1 MHVCH
6 FCETSVEGAYFRNIA
21 EGMIEKGVEVSL
33 VELGPH
39 KPPKWLLEVPKAK
52 YFSLGISGRLSYP
65 LAVWRLS
72 RLLKR
77 EKVDILQTHLFNAGL
92 ISAMTRQLWRKPV
105 YVYMRH
111 HTSGVRMFGT
121 RLHVAADKWMAEKAD
136 HLLTVSNAA
145 REYMKLT
152 DGIKKKIDVVHLG
165 FDFDKIA
172 PDPAA
177 RERTRREFGF
187 DEKDFVIGYVAHFAP
202 GKGHRQLVDAFADIS
217 REIPEAR
224 LLFVGPGSLP
234 EVDVAVEKHSLR
246 EKITFAGWRDDVVA
260 CMNAMDLFVQ
270 PSLSEAFSQVLIE
283 AMGVGLP
290 VVATDVGG
298 ASEVVVHGGNG
309 ILIEPGS
316 TGSITREVL
325 GLFDQADR
333 RKQIAVA
340 GQRSVRENFNA
351 ERMVNAQFNLYKH
364 WLGQ

>member
-21 EGMIEKGVEVSL
+21 EGMIKKGVDVSL

-39 KPPKWLLEVPKAK
+39 KPPKWLPEVPKAK
-52 YFSLGISGRLSYP
+52 YFSLGINGRSSYP

-77 EKVDILQTHLFNAGL
+77 EKVDILHTHLFDAGL
-92 ISAMTRQLWRKPV
+92 IAAMTRQIWRKPV

-111 HTSGVRMFGT
+111 HTSVVRMLGT
-121 RLHVAADKWMAEKAD
+121 KLHVAADKWMAERAD
-136 HLLTVSNAA
+136 RLVTVSNAA

-152 DGIKKKIDVVHLG
+152 DGIKKKIDVVYLG

-177 RERTRREFGF
+177 RERTRREFSF
-187 DEKDFVIGYVAHFAP
+187 DENDFVIGYVANFAP
-202 GKGHRQLVDAFADIS
+202 GKGHLQLVDAFADIS
-217 REIPEAR
+217 KEIPEAR
-224 LLFVGPGSLP
+224 LLFVGSGRLP
-234 EVDVAVEKHSLR
+234 QVDEAVEKHSLR
-246 EKITFAGWRDDVVA
+246 EKITFAGWREDVVA
-260 CMNAMDLFVQ
+260 CLNAMDLFVQ

-290 VVATDVGG
+290 AIATKVGG
-298 ASEVVVHGGNG
+298 ASEVVVHGESG

-316 TGSITREVL
+316 TDSITREVL

-340 GQRSVRENFNA
+340 GQRSVRENFNT
-351 ERMVNAQFNLYKH
+351 ERMVTTQFNLYKN